1 MFKIKGY
8 LKKFWYL
15 ILACICLLF
24 VQAQTELTLPD
35 YMSDIVSVGIQA
47 GGFASPV
54 SDVLTEETYQHLL
67 LFVDQKDQ
75 KTVKKDYKK
84 VSKVNQDIIDT
95 FPKAKGK
102 TVYQL
107 KDLSSDEESELED
120 ILMKPMLIIT
130 SLDSMDTSSKE
141 YQEKFGQ
148 LPPNMS
154 VYDAMDYLGL
164 LSNLPDKI
172 RKERIASLLEQ
183 VNLKENMRTKIKALS
198 GGMKQRLGIAQALLH
213 DPQIL
218 IVDEPTA
225 GLDPEERIR
234 FRNMLSEFAEDRIV
248 ILSTHI
254 SSDVETSC
262 ENIGVLDNGKMI
274 WNGAAEELI
283 KQAEGKVYLISA
295 EKKQDKIIREKYT
308 VLNIIASGSGT
319 QYRVLSETLP
329 EEKHILQAPTL
340 EDGYMYLLSQTDGG
354 INNEIISKRM

>member
-1 MFKIKGY
+1 MEIVIKNLSKNYGRKAALKNVSVTIHSGMYGLLGRNGAGKTSLMRILATLSVPSGGEVSMNGIPINETGKIREIVGY
-8 LKKFWYL
+8 LSQNFSFYR
-15 ILACICLLF
+15 
-24 VQAQTELTLPD
+24 
-35 YMSDIVSVGIQA
+35 
-47 GGFASPV
+47 
-54 SDVLTEETYQHLL
+54 
-67 LFVDQKDQ
+67 
-75 KTVKKDYKK
+75 
-84 VSKVNQDIIDT
+84 
-95 FPKAKGK
+95 
-102 TVYQL
+102 
-107 KDLSSDEESELED
+107 
-120 ILMKPMLIIT
+120 
-130 SLDSMDTSSKE
+130 
-141 YQEKFGQ
+141 
-148 LPPNMS
+148 NMS

-274 WNGAAEELI
+274 WNGAAEELV

-340 EDGYMYLLSQTDGG
+340 EDWYMYLLSQTDGG

>member
-1 MFKIKGY
+1 MEIVIKNLSKNYGRKAALKNVSVTIHSGMYGLLGRNGAGKTSLMRILATLSVPSGGEVSMNGISIKETGKIREIIGY
-8 LKKFWYL
+8 LPQNFSFYR
-15 ILACICLLF
+15 
-24 VQAQTELTLPD
+24 
-35 YMSDIVSVGIQA
+35 
-47 GGFASPV
+47 
-54 SDVLTEETYQHLL
+54 
-67 LFVDQKDQ
+67 
-75 KTVKKDYKK
+75 
-84 VSKVNQDIIDT
+84 
-95 FPKAKGK
+95 
-102 TVYQL
+102 
-107 KDLSSDEESELED
+107 
-120 ILMKPMLIIT
+120 
-130 SLDSMDTSSKE
+130 
-141 YQEKFGQ
+141 
-148 LPPNMS
+148 NMS

-172 RKERIASLLEQ
+172 RKERIVSLLEQ

-198 GGMKQRLGIAQALLH
+198 GGMRQRLGIAQALLH
-213 DPQIL
+213 GPQIL

-234 FRNMLSEFAEDRIV
+234 FRNLLSEFAEDRIV

-254 SSDVETSC
+254 SSDVEASC

-274 WNGAAEELI
+274 WNGATEELV

-295 EKKQDKIIREKYT
+295 GKKQDKIIREKYT

-329 EEKHILQAPTL
+329 EEKHILQDSTL

>member
-1 MFKIKGY
+1 MEIVIKNLSKNYGRKAALKNVSVTIHSGMYGLLGRNGAGKTSLMRILATLSVPSGGDVSMNGIPINETGKIREIVGY
-8 LKKFWYL
+8 LSQNFSFYR
-15 ILACICLLF
+15 
-24 VQAQTELTLPD
+24 
-35 YMSDIVSVGIQA
+35 
-47 GGFASPV
+47 
-54 SDVLTEETYQHLL
+54 
-67 LFVDQKDQ
+67 
-75 KTVKKDYKK
+75 
-84 VSKVNQDIIDT
+84 
-95 FPKAKGK
+95 
-102 TVYQL
+102 
-107 KDLSSDEESELED
+107 
-120 ILMKPMLIIT
+120 
-130 SLDSMDTSSKE
+130 
-141 YQEKFGQ
+141 
-148 LPPNMS
+148 NMS

-183 VNLKENMRTKIKALS
+183 VSLKENMRTKIKALS

>member
-1 MFKIKGY
+1 MEIVINNLSKNYGKKSALKNVSVTIHSGMYGLLGRNGAGKTSLMRILATLSVPSGGEVSMNGIPINETGKIREIVGY
-8 LKKFWYL
+8 LSQNFSFYR
-15 ILACICLLF
+15 
-24 VQAQTELTLPD
+24 
-35 YMSDIVSVGIQA
+35 
-47 GGFASPV
+47 
-54 SDVLTEETYQHLL
+54 
-67 LFVDQKDQ
+67 
-75 KTVKKDYKK
+75 
-84 VSKVNQDIIDT
+84 
-95 FPKAKGK
+95 
-102 TVYQL
+102 
-107 KDLSSDEESELED
+107 
-120 ILMKPMLIIT
+120 
-130 SLDSMDTSSKE
+130 
-141 YQEKFGQ
+141 
-148 LPPNMS
+148 NMS

-172 RKERIASLLEQ
+172 RKERIALLLEQ

-254 SSDVETSC
+254 SSDVESSC
-262 ENIGVLDNGKMI
+262 ENIGVLDNGRMI
-274 WNGAAEELI
+274 WSGGTEELV

-295 EKKQDKIIREKYT
+295 AKKKDKLIKEKYT

-319 QYRVLSETLP
+319 QYRVLSDTPP
-329 EEKHILQAPTL
+329 EEKHILQDPTL

>member
-1 MFKIKGY
+1 MEIVIKNLSKNYGRKAALKNVSVTIHSGMYGLLGRNGAGKTSLMRILATLSVPSGGEASMNGISIKETGKIREIIGY
-8 LKKFWYL
+8 LPQNFSFYR
-15 ILACICLLF
+15 
-24 VQAQTELTLPD
+24 
-35 YMSDIVSVGIQA
+35 
-47 GGFASPV
+47 
-54 SDVLTEETYQHLL
+54 
-67 LFVDQKDQ
+67 
-75 KTVKKDYKK
+75 
-84 VSKVNQDIIDT
+84 
-95 FPKAKGK
+95 
-102 TVYQL
+102 
-107 KDLSSDEESELED
+107 
-120 ILMKPMLIIT
+120 
-130 SLDSMDTSSKE
+130 
-141 YQEKFGQ
+141 
-148 LPPNMS
+148 NMS

-172 RKERIASLLEQ
+172 RKERIASLLEW
-183 VNLKENMRTKIKALS
+183 VNLKENVRTKIKALS

-234 FRNMLSEFAEDRIV
+234 FRNLLSEFAEDRIV

-254 SSDVETSC
+254 SSDVEASC

-274 WNGAAEELI
+274 WNGATEELV
-283 KQAEGKVYLISA
+283 KQAEGKVYLIST

-329 EEKHILQAPTL
+329 EEKHILQDPTL

>member
-1 MFKIKGY
+1 MEIVIKNLSQNYGRKAALKNVSVTIHSGMYGLLGRNGAGKTSLMRILATLSVPSGGEVSMNGIPINETGKIREIVGY
-8 LKKFWYL
+8 LSQNFSFYR
-15 ILACICLLF
+15 
-24 VQAQTELTLPD
+24 
-35 YMSDIVSVGIQA
+35 
-47 GGFASPV
+47 
-54 SDVLTEETYQHLL
+54 
-67 LFVDQKDQ
+67 
-75 KTVKKDYKK
+75 
-84 VSKVNQDIIDT
+84 
-95 FPKAKGK
+95 
-102 TVYQL
+102 
-107 KDLSSDEESELED
+107 
-120 ILMKPMLIIT
+120 
-130 SLDSMDTSSKE
+130 
-141 YQEKFGQ
+141 
-148 LPPNMS
+148 NMS

-254 SSDVETSC
+254 SSDVEISC

>member
-1 MFKIKGY
+1 MEIVIKNLSKNYGRKAALKNVSVTIHSGMYGLLGRNGAGKTSLMRILATLSVPSGGEVSMNGIPINETGKIREIVGY
-8 LKKFWYL
+8 LSQNFSFYR
-15 ILACICLLF
+15 
-24 VQAQTELTLPD
+24 
-35 YMSDIVSVGIQA
+35 
-47 GGFASPV
+47 
-54 SDVLTEETYQHLL
+54 
-67 LFVDQKDQ
+67 
-75 KTVKKDYKK
+75 
-84 VSKVNQDIIDT
+84 
-95 FPKAKGK
+95 
-102 TVYQL
+102 
-107 KDLSSDEESELED
+107 
-120 ILMKPMLIIT
+120 
-130 SLDSMDTSSKE
+130 
-141 YQEKFGQ
+141 
-148 LPPNMS
+148 NMS

-164 LSNLPDKI
+164 LPNLPDKI

>member
-1 MFKIKGY
+1 MEIVIKNLSKNYGRKAALKNMSVTIHSGMYGLLGRNGAGKTSLMRILATLSVPSGGEVSMNGISIKETGKIREIIGY
-8 LKKFWYL
+8 LPQNFSFYR
-15 ILACICLLF
+15 
-24 VQAQTELTLPD
+24 
-35 YMSDIVSVGIQA
+35 
-47 GGFASPV
+47 
-54 SDVLTEETYQHLL
+54 
-67 LFVDQKDQ
+67 
-75 KTVKKDYKK
+75 
-84 VSKVNQDIIDT
+84 
-95 FPKAKGK
+95 
-102 TVYQL
+102 
-107 KDLSSDEESELED
+107 
-120 ILMKPMLIIT
+120 
-130 SLDSMDTSSKE
+130 
-141 YQEKFGQ
+141 
-148 LPPNMS
+148 NMS

-172 RKERIASLLEQ
+172 RKERIVSLLER

-198 GGMKQRLGIAQALLH
+198 GGMRQRLGIAQALLH
-213 DPQIL
+213 GPQIL

-234 FRNMLSEFAEDRIV
+234 FRNLLSEFAEDRIV

-254 SSDVETSC
+254 SSDVEASC

-274 WNGAAEELI
+274 WNGATEELV

-295 EKKQDKIIREKYT
+295 GKKQDKIIREKYT

-329 EEKHILQAPTL
+329 EEKHILQDPTL

>member
-1 MFKIKGY
+1 MEIVIKNLSKNYGRKAALKNVSVTIHSVMYGLLGRNGAGKTSLMRILATLSVPSGGEVSMNGIPINETGKIREIVGY
-8 LKKFWYL
+8 LSQNFSFYR
-15 ILACICLLF
+15 
-24 VQAQTELTLPD
+24 
-35 YMSDIVSVGIQA
+35 
-47 GGFASPV
+47 
-54 SDVLTEETYQHLL
+54 
-67 LFVDQKDQ
+67 
-75 KTVKKDYKK
+75 
-84 VSKVNQDIIDT
+84 
-95 FPKAKGK
+95 
-102 TVYQL
+102 
-107 KDLSSDEESELED
+107 
-120 ILMKPMLIIT
+120 
-130 SLDSMDTSSKE
+130 
-141 YQEKFGQ
+141 
-148 LPPNMS
+148 NMS

>member
-1 MFKIKGY
+1 MEIVIKNLSKNYGRKAALKNVSVTIHSGMYGLLGRNGAGKTSLMRILATLSVPSGGEVSMNGIPINETGKIREIVGY
-8 LKKFWYL
+8 LSQNFSFYR
-15 ILACICLLF
+15 
-24 VQAQTELTLPD
+24 
-35 YMSDIVSVGIQA
+35 
-47 GGFASPV
+47 
-54 SDVLTEETYQHLL
+54 
-67 LFVDQKDQ
+67 
-75 KTVKKDYKK
+75 
-84 VSKVNQDIIDT
+84 
-95 FPKAKGK
+95 
-102 TVYQL
+102 
-107 KDLSSDEESELED
+107 
-120 ILMKPMLIIT
+120 
-130 SLDSMDTSSKE
+130 
-141 YQEKFGQ
+141 
-148 LPPNMS
+148 NMS

-274 WNGAAEELI
+274 WNGAAEELV
-283 KQAEGKVYLISA
+283 KQAEGKVYLIST

-308 VLNIIASGSGT
+308 VLNIIVSGSGT

-329 EEKHILQAPTL
+329 EEKHILQDPTL

>member
-1 MFKIKGY
+1 MEIVIKNLSKNYGRKAALKNVSVTIHSGMYGLLGRNGAGKTSLMRILATLSVPSGGEVSMNGIPINETGKIREIVGY
-8 LKKFWYL
+8 LSQNFSFYR
-15 ILACICLLF
+15 
-24 VQAQTELTLPD
+24 
-35 YMSDIVSVGIQA
+35 
-47 GGFASPV
+47 
-54 SDVLTEETYQHLL
+54 
-67 LFVDQKDQ
+67 
-75 KTVKKDYKK
+75 
-84 VSKVNQDIIDT
+84 
-95 FPKAKGK
+95 
-102 TVYQL
+102 
-107 KDLSSDEESELED
+107 
-120 ILMKPMLIIT
+120 
-130 SLDSMDTSSKE
+130 
-141 YQEKFGQ
+141 
-148 LPPNMS
+148 NMS

-198 GGMKQRLGIAQALLH
+198 GGMKQRLGRAQALLH

>member
-1 MFKIKGY
+1 MEIVIKNLSKNYGRKAALKNVSVTIHSGMYGLLGRNGAGKTSLMRILATLSVPSGGEVSMNGISIKETGKIREIIGY
-8 LKKFWYL
+8 LPQNFSFYR
-15 ILACICLLF
+15 
-24 VQAQTELTLPD
+24 
-35 YMSDIVSVGIQA
+35 
-47 GGFASPV
+47 
-54 SDVLTEETYQHLL
+54 
-67 LFVDQKDQ
+67 
-75 KTVKKDYKK
+75 
-84 VSKVNQDIIDT
+84 
-95 FPKAKGK
+95 
-102 TVYQL
+102 
-107 KDLSSDEESELED
+107 
-120 ILMKPMLIIT
+120 
-130 SLDSMDTSSKE
+130 
-141 YQEKFGQ
+141 
-148 LPPNMS
+148 NMS

-172 RKERIASLLEQ
+172 RKERIVSLLEQ

-198 GGMKQRLGIAQALLH
+198 GGMRQRLGIAQALLH

-234 FRNMLSEFAEDRIV
+234 FRNLLSEFAEDRIV

-254 SSDVETSC
+254 SSDVEASC

-274 WNGAAEELI
+274 WNGATEELV

-295 EKKQDKIIREKYT
+295 GKKQDKIIREKYT

-329 EEKHILQAPTL
+329 EEKHILQDPTL

-354 INNEIISKRM
+354 INNEIISKRI

>member
-1 MFKIKGY
+1 MEIVIKNLSKNYGRKAALKNVSVTIHSGMYGLLGRNGAGKTSLMRILATLSVPSGGEVSMNGISIKETGKIREIIGY
-8 LKKFWYL
+8 L
-15 ILACICLLF
+15 
-24 VQAQTELTLPD
+24 P
-35 YMSDIVSVGIQA
+35 
-47 GGFASPV
+47 
-54 SDVLTEETYQHLL
+54 
-67 LFVDQKDQ
+67 
-75 KTVKKDYKK
+75 
-84 VSKVNQDIIDT
+84 QD
-95 FPKAKGK
+95 FSF
-102 TVYQL
+102 YR
-107 KDLSSDEESELED
+107 
-120 ILMKPMLIIT
+120 
-130 SLDSMDTSSKE
+130 
-141 YQEKFGQ
+141 
-148 LPPNMS
+148 NMS

-172 RKERIASLLEQ
+172 RKERIVSLLEQ

-198 GGMKQRLGIAQALLH
+198 GGMRQRLGIAQALLH
-213 DPQIL
+213 GPQIL

-234 FRNMLSEFAEDRIV
+234 FRNLLSEFAEDRIV

-254 SSDVETSC
+254 SSDVEASC

-274 WNGAAEELI
+274 WNGATEELV

-295 EKKQDKIIREKYT
+295 GKKQDKIIREKYT

-329 EEKHILQAPTL
+329 EEKHILQDSTL

>member
-1 MFKIKGY
+1 MEIVIKNLSKNYGRKAALKNVSVTIHSGMYGLLGRNGAGKTSLMRILATLSVPSGGEVSMNGISIKETGKIREIIGY
-8 LKKFWYL
+8 LPQNFSFYR
-15 ILACICLLF
+15 
-24 VQAQTELTLPD
+24 
-35 YMSDIVSVGIQA
+35 
-47 GGFASPV
+47 
-54 SDVLTEETYQHLL
+54 
-67 LFVDQKDQ
+67 
-75 KTVKKDYKK
+75 
-84 VSKVNQDIIDT
+84 
-95 FPKAKGK
+95 
-102 TVYQL
+102 
-107 KDLSSDEESELED
+107 
-120 ILMKPMLIIT
+120 
-130 SLDSMDTSSKE
+130 
-141 YQEKFGQ
+141 
-148 LPPNMS
+148 NMS

-172 RKERIASLLEQ
+172 RKERIVSLLER

-198 GGMKQRLGIAQALLH
+198 GGMRQRLGIAQALLH

-234 FRNMLSEFAEDRIV
+234 FRNLLSEFAEDRIV

-254 SSDVETSC
+254 SSDVEASC

-274 WNGAAEELI
+274 WNGATEELV

-295 EKKQDKIIREKYT
+295 GKKQDKIVREKYT

-329 EEKHILQAPTL
+329 EEKHILQDPTL

>member
-1 MFKIKGY
+1 MEIVIKNLSKNYGRKAALKNVSVTIHSGMYGLLGRNGAGKTSLMRILATLSVPSGGEVSMNGIPINETGKIREIVGY
-8 LKKFWYL
+8 LSQNFSFYR
-15 ILACICLLF
+15 
-24 VQAQTELTLPD
+24 
-35 YMSDIVSVGIQA
+35 
-47 GGFASPV
+47 
-54 SDVLTEETYQHLL
+54 
-67 LFVDQKDQ
+67 
-75 KTVKKDYKK
+75 
-84 VSKVNQDIIDT
+84 
-95 FPKAKGK
+95 
-102 TVYQL
+102 
-107 KDLSSDEESELED
+107 
-120 ILMKPMLIIT
+120 
-130 SLDSMDTSSKE
+130 
-141 YQEKFGQ
+141 
-148 LPPNMS
+148 NMS

-254 SSDVETSC
+254 SSDVEISC

-274 WNGAAEELI
+274 WNGAAEELV

-340 EDGYMYLLSQTDGG
+340 EDGYMSLLSQTDGG